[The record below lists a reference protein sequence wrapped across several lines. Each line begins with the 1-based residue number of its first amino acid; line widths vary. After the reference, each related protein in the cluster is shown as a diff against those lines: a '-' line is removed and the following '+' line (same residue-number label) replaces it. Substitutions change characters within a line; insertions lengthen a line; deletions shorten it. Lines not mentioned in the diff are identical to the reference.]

1 MAAALNVYGN
11 PVSIATM
18 RVLACVYQ
26 KGLQC
31 YINLPINAPIGE
43 EKSLFGEVPAL
54 KDGSSKIYGSRAIT
68 SYLAF
73 KYGEQGTRLIPKDG
87 AKMAAMFELMDMEV
101 RRLDPLVSKIACE
114 TRMKAVMEMDSGYCC
129 ESDAVEKHKK
139 QLERVLDLYEERI
152 KTLGYFLETE
162 ENCRRMM
169 TLADVN
175 HMPLFHYLC
184 NTPSLKGLVE
194 GRPTVKKWSEF
205 ILGSGAWG
213 KVTGTHVQ
221 PSTSKVQLSSKI

>member
-26 KGLQC
+26 KGLNC

-68 SYLAF
+68 SYLAC
-73 KYGEQGTRLIPKDG
+73 KYAKTGTKLIPRDG

-101 RRLDPLVSKIACE
+101 RRFDPVVSKIACE
-114 TRMKAVMEMDSGYCC
+114 TRMKAVMEMESC

-139 QLERVLDLYEERI
+139 QLEGVLDLYEERI
-152 KTLGYFLETE
+152 KTLGYFPETE

-194 GRPTVKKWSEF
+194 GRPAVKKWSEF

-221 PSTSKVQLSSKI
+221 PINTSTVADE